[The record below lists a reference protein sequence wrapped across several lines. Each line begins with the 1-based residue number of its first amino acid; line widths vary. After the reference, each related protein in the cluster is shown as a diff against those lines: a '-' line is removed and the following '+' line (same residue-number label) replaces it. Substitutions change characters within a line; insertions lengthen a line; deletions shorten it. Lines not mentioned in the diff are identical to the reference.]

1 MYKNC
6 DYMESSVQPK
16 GVDFYNPMNETSM
29 ENDFFA
35 EIKNSSYNQSKMSSL
50 NIHQNIKKRGACL
63 SETT

>member
-1 MYKNC
+1 M
-6 DYMESSVQPK
+6 QPN